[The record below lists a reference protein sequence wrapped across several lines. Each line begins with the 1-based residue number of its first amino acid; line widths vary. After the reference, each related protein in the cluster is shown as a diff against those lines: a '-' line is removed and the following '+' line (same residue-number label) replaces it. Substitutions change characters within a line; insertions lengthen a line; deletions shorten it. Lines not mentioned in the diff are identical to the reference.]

1 MAPRESVS
9 GPLKLG
15 IHPKAPQVWAAPE
28 EADQLKRFF
37 AAAAFL
43 YSCAISRQVITALA
57 PRHTLR
63 NSEFASF
70 MAGHLG
76 LLPPLLADAVGKQIR
91 APTAG
96 GKSMQV
102 RGVVDARGA
111 SLMSQVFFEATHN
124 IRHDDFCNRLATIG
138 EEAGWLCTREADRLV
153 WSGVGVI
160 VGVRVEAAAA
170 TFQLARQRERQAR
183 ASPAE
188 HFSSSLHTIS

>member
-1 MAPRESVS
+1 MP
-9 GPLKLG
+9 
-15 IHPKAPQVWAAPE
+15 AACG
-28 EADQLKRFF
+28 
-37 AAAAFL
+37 
-43 YSCAISRQVITALA
+43 SALA

-96 GKSMQV
+96 GKGMKV

-138 EEAGWLCTREADRLV
+138 EEAGWTK
-153 WSGVGVI
+153 
-160 VGVRVEAAAA
+160 
-170 TFQLARQRERQAR
+170 R
-183 ASPAE
+183 ALGP
-188 HFSSSLHTIS
+188 